1 MLKFLLNVDG
11 KYWPVRETETIFL
24 MIKGLW
30 MAGDTSVSEPFFLSL
45 VILINILSNF
55 R

>member
-11 KYWPVRETETIFL
+11 KFGPVREAETIFL

-30 MAGDTSVSEPFFLSL
+30 MAGDASVSESFFS
-45 VILINILSNF
+45 VASHSN
-55 R
+55 